1 MASIDNELKDLI
13 QGYISEVR
21 EKSEK
26 IHYRSPRHDS
36 AKLCI
41 GRFLLDTPRLQEIA
55 KEQAKGKSKR
65 QPAPKI
71 PKPPWKWLEGSQ
83 QYVNFDGDGPSL
95 HIVEYLSSTEWV
107 KHRVLITR
115 NDIDADRI
123 EFTGLRTDLK
133 SWQKIAVV
141 KLLEACNSPLEGAIL
156 GDDTGL
162 GKSLS
167 ALLAALAKR
176 KEMFPYAG
184 PVLVVCR
191 AGCVIQ
197 WLEEIYTHF
206 NKAHRPRVLI
216 VDTPDVS
223 PRYLVTYDVLICSN
237 GFLKRRY
244 SEVLQAELF
253 SSVAYGVNIDVAKR
267 CFPKYIHKRKPQ
279 PLHSGLYRYLNQ
291 QFSVLILDEAHDAR
305 DPDSLLYAA
314 VQSLDYLH
322 AFLLTATPLY
332 NSWNDIGGI
341 LTLLPGSPL
350 MSFEHFRHIFP
361 LPPLEDEAEVGRK
374 GPEEPILSLLIHLI
388 QGSVLARPKAV
399 LGLKQFRQH
408 VIRVETE
415 VPRGKD
421 RYQPKH
427 PARDSQVKSG
437 LQKLRRAQQMAN
449 HEALYNPDTPYEQG
463 KLERRAA
470 FDEIRNEAK
479 FKIRSW
485 LKGEKNNSL
494 KLGGEVES
502 QEGPMNGG
510 ILVTDE
516 AGGDKTDLIMDR
528 SLEDLSIDEYNEF
541 KRWYRKP
548 APVPAQDGDNV
559 ATDTTHV
566 ETEPSLAQNRQ
577 REATNKELD
586 AAQKSMYDDEG
597 FDYYQD
603 EEDLDFQPHRGQGAR
618 ETQGDEQEDDG
629 DDDDDVEVKKLSIA
643 EAIKNWKENVKAM
656 STEELESPKTTTI
669 LASIVDLR
677 SKHPGEKI
685 IVTSSSI
692 KFLDIIQELLSRHL
706 PGVKVTEFNGRIVS
720 VEERVRIA
728 NDFNMTGKGSYILLL
743 SASCGGTGLN
753 LYGGSRL
760 IITEQFWTPGLEKQV
775 IGRAHRMPQT
785 KQVHVYHVR
794 MNTDLDMLIR
804 SLVEKKTSCV
814 DPLDRAIR
822 RGDLDD
828 YVLPPLPNE
837 ETQEFD
843 LHSDNE
849 GVEESSPR
857 SGSELPE
864 GEEGESEEGER
875 GESDEETAENDT
887 SDSEDYRWNSSTMDG
902 DMRQCELNRKAAKK
916 EFKNWYIS

>member
-1 MASIDNELKDLI
+1 
-13 QGYISEVR
+13 
-21 EKSEK
+21 
-26 IHYRSPRHDS
+26 
-36 AKLCI
+36 
-41 GRFLLDTPRLQEIA
+41 
-55 KEQAKGKSKR
+55 
-65 QPAPKI
+65 
-71 PKPPWKWLEGSQ
+71 
-83 QYVNFDGDGPSL
+83 
-95 HIVEYLSSTEWV
+95 
-107 KHRVLITR
+107 
-115 NDIDADRI
+115 
-123 EFTGLRTDLK
+123 
-133 SWQKIAVV
+133 
-141 KLLEACNSPLEGAIL
+141 
-156 GDDTGL
+156 
-162 GKSLS
+162 
-167 ALLAALAKR
+167 
-176 KEMFPYAG
+176 
-184 PVLVVCR
+184 
-191 AGCVIQ
+191 
-197 WLEEIYTHF
+197 
-206 NKAHRPRVLI
+206 
-216 VDTPDVS
+216 
-223 PRYLVTYDVLICSN
+223 
-237 GFLKRRY
+237 
-244 SEVLQAELF
+244 
-253 SSVAYGVNIDVAKR
+253 
-267 CFPKYIHKRKPQ
+267 
-279 PLHSGLYRYLNQ
+279 
-291 QFSVLILDEAHDAR
+291 
-305 DPDSLLYAA
+305 
-314 VQSLDYLH
+314 
-322 AFLLTATPLY
+322 
-332 NSWNDIGGI
+332 
-341 LTLLPGSPL
+341 
-350 MSFEHFRHIFP
+350 
-361 LPPLEDEAEVGRK
+361 
-374 GPEEPILSLLIHLI
+374 
-388 QGSVLARPKAV
+388 
-399 LGLKQFRQH
+399 
-408 VIRVETE
+408 
-415 VPRGKD
+415 
-421 RYQPKH
+421 
-427 PARDSQVKSG
+427 
-437 LQKLRRAQQMAN
+437 MAN

-586 AAQKSMYDDEG
+586 ATQKSMYDDEG

-603 EEDLDFQPHRGQGAR
+603 EEDLDFQPHRGQEARETQGDAQEDEGFDYYQDEEDLDFQPHRGQEAR

-720 VEERVRIA
+720 VEERMRIA

-828 YVLPPLPNE
+828 YVLPPLPSIREVDDTVSMYDDARRRQKKEKRKKKLEEKKRSKEEKNRIAPDE

-864 GEEGESEEGER
+864 SEEGESEEV
-875 GESDEETAENDT
+875 
-887 SDSEDYRWNSSTMDG
+887 
-902 DMRQCELNRKAAKK
+902 
-916 EFKNWYIS
+916 

>member
-1 MASIDNELKDLI
+1 
-13 QGYISEVR
+13 
-21 EKSEK
+21 
-26 IHYRSPRHDS
+26 
-36 AKLCI
+36 
-41 GRFLLDTPRLQEIA
+41 
-55 KEQAKGKSKR
+55 
-65 QPAPKI
+65 
-71 PKPPWKWLEGSQ
+71 
-83 QYVNFDGDGPSL
+83 
-95 HIVEYLSSTEWV
+95 
-107 KHRVLITR
+107 
-115 NDIDADRI
+115 
-123 EFTGLRTDLK
+123 
-133 SWQKIAVV
+133 
-141 KLLEACNSPLEGAIL
+141 
-156 GDDTGL
+156 
-162 GKSLS
+162 
-167 ALLAALAKR
+167 
-176 KEMFPYAG
+176 
-184 PVLVVCR
+184 
-191 AGCVIQ
+191 
-197 WLEEIYTHF
+197 
-206 NKAHRPRVLI
+206 
-216 VDTPDVS
+216 
-223 PRYLVTYDVLICSN
+223 
-237 GFLKRRY
+237 
-244 SEVLQAELF
+244 
-253 SSVAYGVNIDVAKR
+253 
-267 CFPKYIHKRKPQ
+267 
-279 PLHSGLYRYLNQ
+279 
-291 QFSVLILDEAHDAR
+291 
-305 DPDSLLYAA
+305 
-314 VQSLDYLH
+314 
-322 AFLLTATPLY
+322 
-332 NSWNDIGGI
+332 
-341 LTLLPGSPL
+341 
-350 MSFEHFRHIFP
+350 
-361 LPPLEDEAEVGRK
+361 
-374 GPEEPILSLLIHLI
+374 
-388 QGSVLARPKAV
+388 
-399 LGLKQFRQH
+399 
-408 VIRVETE
+408 
-415 VPRGKD
+415 
-421 RYQPKH
+421 
-427 PARDSQVKSG
+427 
-437 LQKLRRAQQMAN
+437 
-449 HEALYNPDTPYEQG
+449 
-463 KLERRAA
+463 
-470 FDEIRNEAK
+470 
-479 FKIRSW
+479 
-485 LKGEKNNSL
+485 
-494 KLGGEVES
+494 
-502 QEGPMNGG
+502 MNGG

-828 YVLPPLPNE
+828 YVLPPLPSIREVDDTVSMYDDARRRQKKEKRKKKLEEKNRIAPDE